1 MRKIILISAVLVLG
15 WASQASAIPIVS
27 QGSTPDAAAVA
38 TDSLLPYAP
47 FIHFT
52 SAAYD
57 QASPSFANVITAF
70 TSNGAWDYSMLQAS
84 NRWWNRGGQHYGN
97 WGSRG
102 PKKHGRLNHPGR
114 GNPDP
119 GNSVPEPAT
128 MLLFGTGL
136 IGLALISKKG
146 LK

>member
-1 MRKIILISAVLVLG
+1 MKKIILISAVLVLG

-27 QGSTPDAAAVA
+27 QESNPDAAAVA
-38 TDSLLPYAP
+38 TDTLLPYAP
-47 FIHFT
+47 LIHFS

-70 TSNGAWDYSMLQAS
+70 TYNGAWDYSMLQAS
-84 NRWWNRGGQHYGN
+84 NRWWDRGGQHDGN
-97 WGSRG
+97 WGARG
-102 PKKHGRLNHPGR
+102 PKKHGRLIGNGR
-114 GNPDP
+114 GNPP

-136 IGLALISKKG
+136 IGLALISRKG